1 MGLKNNCYQLVDV
14 TNSIDVV
21 RLGTKAGECASL
33 LQKAKTKFIC
43 VVDESRKLVG
53 TVSDGDIRRSFS
65 LGHNANSVVVEV
77 MNSNQMSIVEDYNLL
92 PDTNFVEAGIDVVPK
107 VTQSGNLVSIF
118 KVIESQEKEERSNL
132 AVIMAGGRGQ
142 RLMPLTKN
150 KPKPLIEI
158 SGKPV
163 IVHTIEKLK
172 REGIRRFAISVNY
185 LGEMVKETLTDGAK
199 FDVEIIYIEE
209 EQPLGTA
216 GSLGLLEAQA
226 DPIIVTN
233 ADLICDYN
241 VSDLLSPMSEQ
252 VDAVIAVRQVD
263 YTLPYGEV
271 HTTKEVVTKII
282 EKPTLMFN
290 VMAGINVLSPTALKF
305 VEQNKYLDMPE
316 LITKLICSNKIVRCV
331 PLNGHGSVGSHA
343 DLDAARNMS
352 REVSL

>member
-1 MGLKNNCYQLVDV
+1 
-14 TNSIDVV
+14 
-21 RLGTKAGECASL
+21 
-33 LQKAKTKFIC
+33 
-43 VVDESRKLVG
+43 
-53 TVSDGDIRRSFS
+53 
-65 LGHNANSVVVEV
+65 
-77 MNSNQMSIVEDYNLL
+77 
-92 PDTNFVEAGIDVVPK
+92 
-107 VTQSGNLVSIF
+107 
-118 KVIESQEKEERSNL
+118 
-132 AVIMAGGRGQ
+132 
-142 RLMPLTKN
+142 MPLTSSS
-150 KPKPLIEI
+150 KPLIEI

-305 VEQNKYLDMPE
+305 VEQNNYLDMPE
-316 LITKLICSNKIVRCV
+316 LITKLICQ
-331 PLNGHGSVGSHA
+331 
-343 DLDAARNMS
+343 
-352 REVSL
+352 